1 MMTKLYN
8 KKNGSLVAFKYPAR
22 GTSNVLRMA
31 GGEKIGSYTGPSG
44 KGIIVR
50 EINGNYRRFSLSKAC
65 PA

>member
-22 GTSNVLRMA
+22 GNTNVLRMA
-31 GGEKIGSYTGPSG
+31 GGEKIRSYTGPNG
-44 KGIIVR
+44 RGILVR